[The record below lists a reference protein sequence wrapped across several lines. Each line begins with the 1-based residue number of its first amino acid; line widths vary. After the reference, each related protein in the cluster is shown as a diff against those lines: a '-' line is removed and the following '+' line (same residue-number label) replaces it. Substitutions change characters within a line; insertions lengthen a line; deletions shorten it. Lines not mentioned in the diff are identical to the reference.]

1 MPPLPSTLY
10 HHHHSSNWFKLKIYS
25 FSRGNIENTMS
36 FYRFITFT
44 ILFSEQEHLIYHN
57 LLFFL
62 SFQIETSTIEDA
74 GHIESI

>member
-1 MPPLPSTLY
+1 MA
-10 HHHHSSNWFKLKIYS
+10 N
-25 FSRGNIENTMS
+25 RRS